1 MMTRPRSLLCSLILG
16 ITALS
21 AGTGS
26 ASASVPVFHK
36 CGTFTGA
43 TWTVAAFNKKGTK
56 WSVTASGTPC
66 AFAKT
71 WAQKLEKTPN
81 HGEAGTK
88 LVGPT
93 GWSCLPSIAES
104 RGTPG
109 SCTWP
114 GNRSPTTQASKQFGW
129 GPAAS

>member
-1 MMTRPRSLLCSLILG
+1 MTRSSSLLC
-16 ITALS
+16 ITIVAVVAMS
-21 AGTGS
+21 AGMGG

-43 TWTVAAFNKKGTK
+43 VWTVAAFGKKGTK

-71 WAQKLEKTPN
+71 WAMKLEKTPN
-81 HGEAGTK
+81 RGEAGTK
-88 LVGPT
+88 IVGPT
-93 GWSCLPSIAES
+93 GWSCLPGIAAS
-104 RGTPG
+104 RGTSG

-114 GNRSPTTQASKQFGW
+114 GNRSPTTQATKQFGW
-129 GPAAS
+129 GPSTS